1 MVIQWQTVAELT
13 FGRSHS
19 NSNVNGTWVIQNAPL
34 NIPRN
39 TSRDVFQSKIQLNS
53 GSEISQSMLIIF
65 RIYYIVIGKSKGQHD
80 QVQLKPRVQMVKW
93 GVWCYLIL
101 VPTCQYLSMQYTILA
116 KRHCKESCNMTK
128 NVITFWAAP
137 QKLKHLQ
144 SINSFSSFEVYIM
157 QYFILPTFIWNW
169 T

>member
-1 MVIQWQTVAELT
+1 MVIQWQTVSELPL
-13 FGRSHS
+13 GRSHS
-19 NSNVNGTWVIQNAPL
+19 NSNVNGTWAIQNAPL

-39 TSRDVFQSKIQLNS
+39 TSRDVFQSKIQLNL
-53 GSEISQSMLIIF
+53 GPEISQSMLIIF
-65 RIYYIVIGKSKGQHD
+65 RIYYTVIGKSKGQHD

-93 GVWCYLIL
+93 GVWCYVIL
-101 VPTCQYLSMQYTILA
+101 VSTYQYLSMQYTILA
-116 KRHCKESCNMTK
+116 KDIVKSCNITK
-128 NVITFWAAP
+128 NVITFWVAP

-144 SINSFSSFEVYIM
+144 IINTFSSFEVYIM